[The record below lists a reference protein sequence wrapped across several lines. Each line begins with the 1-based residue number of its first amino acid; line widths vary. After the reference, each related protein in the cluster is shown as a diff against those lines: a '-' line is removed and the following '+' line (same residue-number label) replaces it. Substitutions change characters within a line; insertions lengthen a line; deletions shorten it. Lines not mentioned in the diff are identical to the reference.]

1 MFLLLLIVVK
11 LCTFYCFYYFLL
23 LLHYVPFISLIQ
35 DFTSVFIRRI
45 AINYYYLEIILY
57 LLLFRKKERKKE
69 KRFFSALDQAIQF
82 ENSYKLNLV
91 FSNAT
96 CLM

>member
-1 MFLLLLIVVK
+1 MYNNNNNNNENMFLLLLIVVK
-11 LCTFYCFYYFLL
+11 LCTFYCFYFFL

-57 LLLFRKKERKKE
+57 LLLFRKEGRKKG
-69 KRFFSALDQAIQF
+69 FFFCSGPS
-82 ENSYKLNLV
+82 NSV
-91 FSNAT
+91 
-96 CLM
+96 